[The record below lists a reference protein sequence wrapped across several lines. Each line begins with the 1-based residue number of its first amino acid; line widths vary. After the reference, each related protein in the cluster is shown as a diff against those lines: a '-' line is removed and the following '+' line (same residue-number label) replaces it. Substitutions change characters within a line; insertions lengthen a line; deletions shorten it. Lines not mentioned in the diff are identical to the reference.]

1 MTHQAITDLARRL
14 ARLEQGVTA
23 QNVPQLAA
31 SSVEAGAIPHYD
43 SAGQMTAL
51 VGEQHDGT
59 TAAAVLA
66 GPTPPAPAGL
76 DADAGPGSIAVT
88 WNGSFA
94 DGSVA
99 PMDFARVEVHVGET
113 QDFEP
118 DPFPGSLTRVGTI
131 ESPGGGTLTIPATP
145 GDKWVALVTR
155 SQPGKVSEHGEVVGV
170 TVEPIVDNAMFD
182 QARADIEEAKT
193 GGVGIDR
200 LVVTDQATIND
211 AVVLRLWAELF
222 TAKKITANEINAQE
236 ISAALAEIQTVK
248 AESIQSGFLNA
259 SLGIGTT
266 GAIMAGDWSKSY
278 ARIDQYGFSTVF
290 VGDDGTQVI
299 ATRLG
304 SSGANSLMIANTAGE
319 PTATITPD
327 GDETVNS
334 VTTVGDIY
342 PGGRPLLGK
351 RLDPTADDG
360 ILDDAGRGLVAF
372 GDLRPLI
379 DASVKLPA
387 GTTPL
392 AVVGLTVDPGRA
404 LQVSMPFRINVTDVT
419 AGTVARAGVVLY
431 YTLKPVAAGDAD
443 EPSTTSTFVGD
454 FVDSY
459 PSAVG
464 GVTNQVDF
472 VWRPFGQA
480 YNVKLLV
487 CAYSAN
493 SQLQMSAYNP
503 FDWQLYVTDIG
514 PRPESSARLLDLPT
528 SGQTSSET
536 APTPAPPAKKTYTA
550 TWHATDSAE
559 YLGDGSRTPSNARLT
574 SGHIRHGRAYGS
586 PNNLRG
592 VIVFNAPSVDGEK
605 KYMSTALTG
614 AKITKAEVFVRVKMW
629 SYSTGG
635 TLTLRPLGD
644 STPPSTLNV
653 PSTTQSKRYT
663 GPNQGIWIQIPTS
676 WIKPTER
683 GIIVGPARSESATD
697 YGYWHPHTA
706 AVADRPKLRLTYS
719 R

>member
-1 MTHQAITDLARRL
+1 MTNQAITDLARRL
-14 ARLEQGVTA
+14 TRLEQGVTA

-66 GPTPPAPAGL
+66 GPVPPAPAGL
-76 DADAGPGSIAVT
+76 DADASAGKIAVT
-88 WNGSFA
+88 WNGGFA
-94 DGSVA
+94 DGAVA
-99 PMDFARVEVHVGET
+99 PMDFAYVEVHVGET

-118 DPFPGSLTRVGTI
+118 DPLPGSLTRAGAIV
-131 ESPGGGTLTIPATP
+131 SAGGGSVSIDATP
-145 GDKWVALVTR
+145 GDRWVALLTR
-155 SQPGKVSEHGEVVGV
+155 SQSGKASDHGEVVGV
-170 TVEPIVDNAMFD
+170 TVEPIVDNTMFD
-182 QARADIEEAKT
+182 QARADIEEART
-193 GGVGIDR
+193 GGVGLDR

-222 TAKKITANEINAQE
+222 TAKKITANEINASSMATA
-236 ISAALAEIQTVK
+236 ILSAQDAT
-248 AESIQSGFLNA
+248 
-259 SLGIGTT
+259 IGGRLTIKP
-266 GAIMAGDWSKSY
+266 GGELLAGDVADAY
-278 ARIDQYGFSTVF
+278 TVHDQYGLRTII
-290 VGDDGTQVI
+290 VGDDGKPNIVTSIGQSTENVLS
-299 ATRLG
+299 TRN
-304 SSGANSLMIANTAGE
+304 AAGE
-319 PTATITPD
+319 LTSGISPD
-327 GDETVNS
+327 GNANFAD

-351 RLDPTADDG
+351 RLDPNADDG

-392 AVVGLTVDPGRA
+392 AVIGLTVDPGRA

-419 AGTVARAGVVLY
+419 AGAVARAGVALY
-431 YTLKPVAAGDAD
+431 YTYKPIAAGDAD
-443 EPSTTSTFVGD
+443 EPSTDSSFIGD

-480 YNVKLLV
+480 YSIKVLV

-536 APTPAPPAKKTYTA
+536 APTPAPPAKKTRTA

-559 YLGDGSRTPSNARLT
+559 YLGAGSRTPSSARLT
-574 SGHIRHGRAYGS
+574 SGHIRHGRAYGG

-592 VIVFNAPSVDGEK
+592 VVVFNGTSVDGEK

-614 AKITKAEVFVRVKMW
+614 ATITKAEVFVRVKMW

-644 STPPSTLNV
+644 STPPSTLSV

-663 GPNQGIWIQIPTS
+663 GPNQGYWIQIPTS
-676 WIKPTER
+676 WIKPNER

-697 YGYWHPHTA
+697 YCYWYTHTA
-706 AVADRPKLRLTYS
+706 ALADRPKLRLTYS

>member
-1 MTHQAITDLARRL
+1 MTHQAIKDLARRL
-14 ARLEQGVTA
+14 TRLEQGVTA

-99 PMDFARVEVHVGET
+99 PMDFARVEVHVGEA

-118 DPFPGSLTRVGTI
+118 DPLPGSLTRAGTI

-145 GDKWVALVTR
+145 GDRWVALLTR
-155 SQPGKVSEHGEVVGV
+155 SQSGKASDHGEVVGV
-170 TVEPIVDNAMFD
+170 TVEPIVDSTMFD
-182 QARADIEEAKT
+182 QARADIEEAKN

-200 LVVTDQATIND
+200 LVVTDQATINT
-211 AVVLRLWAELF
+211 AVVLRLWAEMF
-222 TAKKITANEINAQE
+222 TAKKITSNEIDTTSLATAILSAQDATIGARLT
-236 ISAALAEIQTVK
+236 ISPGGELV
-248 AESIQSGFLNA
+248 
-259 SLGIGTT
+259 
-266 GAIMAGDWSKSY
+266 AGDVAVAY
-278 ARIDQYGFSTVF
+278 TVLDQYGLRTII
-290 VGDDGTQVI
+290 VGDDGKPNIVTSIGQSTENVLS
-299 ATRLG
+299 TRN
-304 SSGANSLMIANTAGE
+304 AAGE
-319 PTATITPD
+319 LTSSVSPD
-327 GDETVNS
+327 GNANFAD

-351 RLDPTADDG
+351 RFDPNADDG

-419 AGTVARAGVVLY
+419 AGAVARAGVVLY

-443 EPSTTSTFVGD
+443 EPSTSSTFIGD

-459 PSAVG
+459 PSEVG

-528 SGQTSSET
+528 SGQTSPET

-559 YLGDGSRTPSNARLT
+559 YLGNGSRTPSNARLT
-574 SGHIRHGRAYGS
+574 SGHIRHGRAYGG

-592 VIVFNAPSVDGEK
+592 VVVFNAPSVDGEK

-614 AKITKAEVFVRVKMW
+614 ATITKAYVFVRVKMW

-644 STPPSTLNV
+644 STPPSTLSV

-663 GPNQGIWIQIPTS
+663 GPNQGYWIQIPTS

-706 AVADRPKLRLTYS
+706 ALADRPKLRLTYS

>member
-118 DPFPGSLTRVGTI
+118 DPLPGSLTRAGTI

-145 GDKWVALVTR
+145 GDRWVALLTR
-155 SQPGKVSEHGEVVGV
+155 SQSGKASDHGEVVGV
-170 TVEPIVDNAMFD
+170 TIEPIVDSTMFD
-182 QARADIEEAKT
+182 QARADIEEAKN

-222 TAKKITANEINAQE
+222 TAKKVTANEINASSMATA
-236 ISAALAEIQTVK
+236 ILSAQDAT
-248 AESIQSGFLNA
+248 
-259 SLGIGTT
+259 IGGRLTIKP
-266 GAIMAGDWSKSY
+266 GGELLAGDVAVAY
-278 ARIDQYGFSTVF
+278 TVHDQYGLRTII
-290 VGDDGTQVI
+290 VGDDGKPNIVTAIGQSTENVLS
-299 ATRLG
+299 TR
-304 SSGANSLMIANTAGE
+304 SAAGE
-319 PTATITPD
+319 LTSSISPD
-327 GDETVNS
+327 GNANFAD
-334 VTTVGDIY
+334 VTTVGDLY

-351 RLDPTADDG
+351 RLDPAADDG

-550 TWHATDSAE
+550 TWHATDSRE
-559 YLGDGSRTPSNARLT
+559 YLGSGSATPSNARLP

-614 AKITKAEVFVRVKMW
+614 ATITKAEVFVRVKMW

-663 GPNQGIWIQIPTS
+663 GPNQGYWIQIPTS

>member
-31 SSVEAGAIPHYD
+31 SSVEGGAVPHYD
-43 SAGQMTAL
+43 AAGQMTAL

-94 DGSVA
+94 DGAVA

-118 DPFPGSLTRVGTI
+118 DPLPGSLTRAGTI

-145 GDKWVALVTR
+145 GDRWVALLTR
-155 SQPGKVSEHGEVVGV
+155 SQSGKASDHGEVVGV
-170 TVEPIVDNAMFD
+170 TVEPIVDSTMFD

-222 TAKKITANEINAQE
+222 TAKKITANEINASSMATA
-236 ISAALAEIQTVK
+236 ILSAQDAT
-248 AESIQSGFLNA
+248 
-259 SLGIGTT
+259 IGGRLTIKP
-266 GAIMAGDWSKSY
+266 GGELLAGDVAVAY
-278 ARIDQYGFSTVF
+278 TVHDQYGLRTII
-290 VGDDGTQVI
+290 VGDDGKPNIVTAIGQSTENVLS
-299 ATRLG
+299 TR
-304 SSGANSLMIANTAGE
+304 SAAGE
-319 PTATITPD
+319 LTSSISPD
-327 GDETVNS
+327 GNANFAD
-334 VTTVGDIY
+334 VTTVGDLY

-351 RLDPTADDG
+351 RLDPNADDG

-404 LQVSMPFRINVTDVT
+404 LQVSMPFRINVSDVVS
-419 AGTVARAGVVLY
+419 GTVARAGVVLY

-559 YLGDGSRTPSNARLT
+559 YLGDGTRTPSSARLT

-586 PNNLRG
+586 PNNLFG
-592 VIVFNAPSVDGEK
+592 VIVFNGVSVDGEK

-614 AKITKAEVFVRVKMW
+614 ATKIKSEVFIKVKMW
-629 SYSTGG
+629 TYSSGG
-635 TLTLRPLGD
+635 TLTLRPLD
-644 STPPSTLNV
+644 RSTPPVTV
-653 PSTTQSKRYT
+653 TIPSTTQSKRYT
-663 GPNQGIWIQIPTS
+663 GPNQGLWIQVPTV
-676 WIKPTER
+676 WFGPNNR

-706 AVADRPKLRLTYS
+706 AVADCPKVRHTYS

>member
-1 MTHQAITDLARRL
+1 MTNQAITDLARRL

-66 GPTPPAPAGL
+66 GPVPPAPAGL

-118 DPFPGSLTRVGTI
+118 DPFPGSLTRAGTI
-131 ESPGGGTLTIPATP
+131 ESPGGGTLTVPATP
-145 GDKWVALVTR
+145 GDRWVALLTR
-155 SQPGKVSEHGEVVGV
+155 SQSGKASDHGELVGV
-170 TVEPIVDNAMFD
+170 TVEPIVDSTMFD
-182 QARADIEEAKT
+182 QARADIEEAKN

-200 LVVTDQATIND
+200 LVVTDQATINT
-211 AVVLRLWAELF
+211 AVVLKLWAELF
-222 TAKKITANEINAQE
+222 TAKKITANEINTSSLATAILSAQDAT
-236 ISAALAEIQTVK
+236 ISGRLAIVPGGEVV
-248 AESIQSGFLNA
+248 
-259 SLGIGTT
+259 
-266 GAIMAGDWSKSY
+266 AGDTLVAY
-278 ARIDQYGFSTVF
+278 TVLDQYGLRTIII
-290 VGDDGTQVI
+290 GDDGKPNIVTSIGQSTENVLS
-299 ATRLG
+299 TRN
-304 SSGANSLMIANTAGE
+304 AAGE
-319 PTATITPD
+319 LTSNVSPD
-327 GDETVNS
+327 GNATFAD

-351 RLDPTADDG
+351 RVDPDADDG
-360 ILDDAGRGLVAF
+360 ILDDAGRGLSAF
-372 GDLRPLI
+372 GNLRELF
-379 DASVKLPA
+379 AAGATKLPE
-387 GTTPL
+387 GYTDI
-392 AVVGLTVDPGRA
+392 AVVGFTMQPGRTY
-404 LQVSMPFRINVTDVT
+404 LLHMPFRHAVSDVA
-419 AGTVARAGVVLY
+419 AGGGRAGVATF
-431 YTLKPVAAGDAD
+431 YTYKPVASGDAD
-443 EPSTTSTFVGD
+443 EPSTSSTRVAD
-454 FVDSY
+454 
-459 PSAVG
+459 AVG
-464 GVTNQVDF
+464 AFTVSNPGVGNVLTHL
-472 VWRPFGQA
+472 WPSPFGA
-480 YNVKLLV
+480 PVNVKLLV
-487 CAYSAN
+487 CAWTVGCRMTTSTNA
-493 SQLQMSAYNP
+493 
-503 FDWQLYVTDIG
+503 FDWQMGIVDLG
-514 PRPESSARLLDLPT
+514 PTVPSSVRVLDLPT
-528 SGQTSSET
+528 SGQTSPEAT
-536 APTPAPPAKKTYTA
+536 PTPAPPAKKTYTA

-559 YLGDGSRTPSNARLT
+559 YLGDGTRTPSNARLT
-574 SGHIRHGRAYGS
+574 SGHIRHGRAYGG

-644 STPPSTLNV
+644 STPPSTLSV

-706 AVADRPKLRLTYS
+706 ALADRPKLRLTYS

>member
-1 MTHQAITDLARRL
+1 MTNQAITDLARRL
-14 ARLEQGVTA
+14 TRLEQGVTA

-99 PMDFARVEVHVGET
+99 PMDFARVEVHVGEA

-118 DPFPGSLTRVGTI
+118 DPLPGSLTRAGTI

-145 GDKWVALVTR
+145 GDRWVALLTR
-155 SQPGKVSEHGEVVGV
+155 SQSGKASDHGEVVGV
-170 TVEPIVDNAMFD
+170 TVEPIVDSVMFD
-182 QARADIEEAKT
+182 QACADIEEAKN
-193 GGVGIDR
+193 GGVGLDR
-200 LVVTDQATIND
+200 LVVTDQATINT
-211 AVVLRLWAELF
+211 AVVLRLWAEMF
-222 TAKKITANEINAQE
+222 TAKKITSNEIDTTSLATAILSAQNATIGARLT
-236 ISAALAEIQTVK
+236 ISPGGELV
-248 AESIQSGFLNA
+248 
-259 SLGIGTT
+259 
-266 GAIMAGDWSKSY
+266 AGDTLVAY
-278 ARIDQYGFSTVF
+278 TVLDQYGLRTII
-290 VGDDGTQVI
+290 VGDDGKPNVVTSIGQSTENVLS
-299 ATRLG
+299 TRN
-304 SSGANSLMIANTAGE
+304 AAGE
-319 PTATITPD
+319 LTSSVSPD
-327 GDETVNS
+327 GNANFAD

-351 RLDPTADDG
+351 RFDPNADDG
-360 ILDDAGRGLVAF
+360 ILDDAGRGIIDGGF

-392 AVVGLTVDPGRA
+392 AVIGLTVDPGRA
-404 LQVSMPFRINVTDVT
+404 LQVSMPFRINVSDVVSG
-419 AGTVARAGVVLY
+419 AVARAGVVLY
-431 YTLKPVAAGDAD
+431 YTLKPIAAGDAD
-443 EPSTTSTFVGD
+443 EPSTSSTFIGD

-493 SQLQMSAYNP
+493 CQVQMSAYNP

-514 PRPESSARLLDLPT
+514 RRPESSARLLDLPT

-559 YLGDGSRTPSNARLT
+559 YLGDGSRTPSSARLT
-574 SGHIRHGRAYGS
+574 SGHIRHGRAYGG

-614 AKITKAEVFVRVKMW
+614 ATITKAEVFVRVKMW

-644 STPPSTLNV
+644 STPPSTLSV